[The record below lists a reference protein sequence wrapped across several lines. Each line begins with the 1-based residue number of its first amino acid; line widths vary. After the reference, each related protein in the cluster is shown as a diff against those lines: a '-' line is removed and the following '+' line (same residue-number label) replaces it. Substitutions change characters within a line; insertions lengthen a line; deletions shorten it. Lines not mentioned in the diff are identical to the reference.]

1 MNPPGT
7 ASLRPGSGMKR
18 PPGTANRLSTASM
31 GRGTEAAVGVSLNA
45 NINVSDRPV
54 TGQGM
59 MGMKAQTQSQGRV
72 IQDSS
77 YYVGVIRN
85 RIKDINNES
94 LRLKSEYDQL
104 NKDRTQLSQLE
115 RKYESL
121 SKSKE
126 TLEGQLADY
135 NLALDKTRTSTDPED
150 VEDMASRL
158 SQKNRQTGQELDRI
172 LAARKQRE
180 AETANIDG
188 QIEAYYRS
196 IQARINDLEPG
207 KLRAYNDLLARQ
219 REMQERASG
228 SEARL
233 NEINSRIRQYESDD
247 KANAVRKQYM
257 TLEKTYQGLKR
268 DLEAIQEELE
278 IANLDPKEAHTKFV
292 ARVNDFKN
300 AAKEM
305 ESRAASIKSE
315 IESAKKLLED
325 LNNNVEEDSG
335 EAAKFELLQKR
346 DQDMTAFMDKFES
359 TKSAVLQDTENAQ
372 ATVVAL
378 LEHMSRGI
386 EDVANLPDQEMKG
399 ELDDVKSLKEKNL
412 RTAERTM
419 ESLQVEERKRR
430 KELDLL
436 LQSEPKLKTELAGL
450 KADMRRMSE
459 EIEVFK
465 DVNGMRR
472 EFEKTQQYLQEQKR
486 VYVKRR
492 DSMRQQVQ
500 ALSVEHEGA
509 KKALAS
515 HDIARELDDTEK
527 RLKHYER
534 AIFEIKEFV
543 ESKAR
548 ESDFEL
554 IKSDCLK
561 KLDLLNSLVV
571 KASQEGPGRA
581 MYLK

>member
-1 MNPPGT
+1 
-7 ASLRPGSGMKR
+7 
-18 PPGTANRLSTASM
+18 M

-500 ALSVEHEGA
+500 ALSVEHEGD